1 MRSDVLRNDVIN
13 YVIVTGS
20 GNCKFEF
27 VRRSTRQ
34 NMADLEAGRGCPC
47 KDTRQASQLSFGVP
61 FCEFELPTAGDVE
74 WLLFHTL
81 DRSRSRVS

>member
-1 MRSDVLRNDVIN
+1 MTGNGN
-13 YVIVTGS
+13 Y
-20 GNCKFEF
+20 KFEF

-47 KDTRQASQLSFGVP
+47 KDTRQASELP
-61 FCEFELPTAGDVE
+61 FQACSCEFELGM
-74 WLLFHTL
+74 LSGCCFHTL